1 MGQINQPSNL
11 LDRIKRAEQQI
22 QRLWKSVGL
31 ASATI
36 SRGGLTLLQDAFLRM
51 VDDNDTEVLYF
62 GPDTDGRQIMRIRR
76 EDGSRIMF
84 TGKSA
89 GGRDFWALAD
99 STGRI
104 VASDDAATGKGLA
117 RPWLPVQ
124 LYQHFVPRTITTHT
138 DGLGEVY
145 GYSTIDAAKIGA
157 EVVLWEGNA
166 SVSHPWLTVFGV
178 WGRAAGTPNIT
189 YRLKV
194 DGVQVGSWSP
204 TVLETSWQGAFDVS
218 AQVGTDWVP
227 VSLTVSTTGTGVVA
241 CQVLGCYLHQTM

>member
-1 MGQINQPSNL
+1 MGQVNQPSNL

-51 VDDNDTEVLYF
+51 VDDNNTEILYF

-76 EDGSRIMF
+76 EDGSRVMF

-89 GGRDFWALAD
+89 GGRDYWALAD

-104 VASDDAATGKGLA
+104 VVSDDAASGVGLA
-117 RPWLPVQ
+117 RPWLPVP
-124 LYQHFVPRTITTHT
+124 LYQQFVPRTITTHT
-138 DGLGEVY
+138 DGNGEVY
-145 GYSTIDAAKIGA
+145 AYATIDVSQVGSEKT
-157 EVVLWEGNA
+157 LWEGRA
-166 SVSHPWLTVFGV
+166 SVSHPYISVDGV
-178 WGRAAGTPNIT
+178 WGRALGTPTIT

-194 DGVQVGSWSP
+194 GGVEVGSW
-204 TVLETSWQGAFDVS
+204 TGTALEVATKGPFDVS
-218 AQVGTDWVP
+218 AQVGADWVP
-227 VSLTVSTTGTGVVA
+227 VTLTATTSGTGVLA
-241 CQVLGCYLHQTM
+241 CQVLGCYLHQTL